1 MKGRSNFKRKTATQ
15 QVLEIENRRLQY
27 LLAQTAYWKVIIYN

>member
-1 MKGRSNFKRKTATQ
+1 MKGRSNFKRKTAKQ

-27 LLAQTAYWKVIIYN
+27 LLAQTAYWGAVIYS